1 VSTGRFAKL
10 TYTPSVLAVQQK
22 MGSNAANRL
31 RFSPDEREA
40 LTEYEADFIAER
52 DSFYMATVN
61 EDGWPYIQ
69 HRGGPAGFLHILDEH
84 TLAFADV
91 SGNRQYVST
100 GNLASDDRVALFLMD
115 YPHRT
120 RLKILAHA
128 TVTPWSEAPEEL
140 RQLLPLGASGRPE
153 RVFTLH
159 VEAFDWNCSQ
169 GITPRWTSD
178 EILDSAVGQRL
189 AEMQRDN
196 DRLRKELAALKGASL
211 HPSA

>member
-1 VSTGRFAKL
+1 MTGRFAKL

-31 RFSPDEREA
+31 RFSPDEVEA
-40 LTEYEADFIAER
+40 LTEDEAAFIAER

-69 HRGGPAGFLHILDEH
+69 HRGGPAGFLHVVDEH

-91 SGNRQYVST
+91 SGNRQYIST

-120 RLKILAHA
+120 RLKLLAHA
-128 TVTPWSEAPEEL
+128 QVTPWSDAPEEL
-140 RQLLPLGASGRPE
+140 RRALPLGASGRPE
-153 RVFTLH
+153 RVVTLH
-159 VEAFDWNCSQ
+159 VEAFDWNCPQ

-178 EILDSAVGQRL
+178 EILQSSVG
-189 AEMQRDN
+189 
-196 DRLRKELAALKGASL
+196 DRLRELQLENERLRAELAARVQ
-211 HPSA
+211 